1 MTISLAVPDILV
13 ARAKSGDLEALEA
26 LYRAFE
32 TPVYNLA
39 LRVLRRPED
48 AEDVLQETFL
58 EVVRSIRSFR
68 GEGHLWSW
76 IRQIASSKA
85 LMRIRRH
92 QVRAEEAFDE
102 EATAGSPPVGV
113 PARVDLERA
122 FERLSETSRAVVWF
136 HDVEGYTHEEI
147 EELLALRA
155 NEGSVWARQHLEACP
170 ACRAELEALYQ
181 RVAQLKAL
189 PALGPARDRWP
200 VIRDHLAAQQLRRRR
215 WAAWGLAAAAA
226 VIGVIVLRPF
236 GGEQAYGDEL
246 AQAKRQSASLEA
258 QLQRYDPD
266 SRVETGRAAALAAE
280 LE

>member
-1 MTISLAVPDILV
+1 MMHCT
-13 ARAKSGDLEALEA
+13 
-26 LYRAFE
+26 
-32 TPVYNLA
+32 
-39 LRVLRRPED
+39 
-48 AEDVLQETFL
+48 
-58 EVVRSIRSFR
+58 
-68 GEGHLWSW
+68 
-76 IRQIASSKA
+76 
-85 LMRIRRH
+85 
-92 QVRAEEAFDE
+92 
-102 EATAGSPPVGV
+102 
-113 PARVDLERA
+113 
-122 FERLSETSRAVVWF
+122 
-136 HDVEGYTHEEI
+136 I

-189 PALGPARDRWP
+189 PVLGPARDRWP

-215 WAAWGLAAAAA
+215 RWTAWGLAAAAA

-280 LE
+280 LEDRIAVVDAELARLNVGAPADRGDRDLVKLWQDRVGLMQQLMEVHVTRASYVGL